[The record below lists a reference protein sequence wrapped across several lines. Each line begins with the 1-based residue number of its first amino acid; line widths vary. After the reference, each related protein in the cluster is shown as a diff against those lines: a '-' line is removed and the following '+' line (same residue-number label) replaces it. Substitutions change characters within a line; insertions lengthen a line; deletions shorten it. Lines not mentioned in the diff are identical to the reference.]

1 MTNHLCNRHGQR
13 SSSHS
18 TYYEA
23 VVEGQR
29 TLGYG
34 AFEVQTP
41 GRVPSREEQ
50 LLLKPPTVEFRRKQV
65 LESL

>member
-1 MTNHLCNRHGQR
+1 MTNHLCNRSGKR
-13 SSSHS
+13 ISSHS

-23 VVEGQR
+23 VVEGQK

-41 GRVPSREEQ
+41 GRIPTRDEQ
-50 LLLKPPTVEFRRKQV
+50 LLRKRPTTELKRKQI
-65 LESL
+65 LEIL